1 VSLRR
6 AFLGNLGICLLLSP
20 FAIKAP
26 YAATVAR
33 IGYLS
38 VSSASASGHLR
49 KAFTEGL
56 RDLGWTEGQNIVVE
70 ERWAE
75 GNYARLVDQA
85 VELVKLNV
93 DVVVAAGPNPVIRAA
108 KQATSAIP
116 IVMIVGGDPIGQ
128 GFISSIQHPGGN
140 ITGTTW
146 DPDPRIAE
154 KYFEF
159 LKEMVPRLQRVGA
172 IVDRADSNM
181 VYRKAAMQAASKL
194 GLRIQEAEIGIPD
207 EIEKA
212 FATITGGGA
221 QAVLVWGSTLFYLHR
236 RQFVATAA
244 KHRLPDIHIA
254 REFVEAGGLM
264 SYGVRLRDLY
274 RGAANYVDKILKG
287 AKPADLP
294 IEQPTT
300 FELVINLKTAKAL
313 GLTIPPSL
321 LLRADQVIE

>member
-1 VSLRR
+1 VNLRR

-56 RDLGWTEGQNIVVE
+56 RGLGWTEGQNIVIE

-75 GNYARLVDQA
+75 GNYTRLADQA

-93 DVVVAAGPNPVIRAA
+93 DVIVAAGPNPVIRAV
-108 KQATSAIP
+108 KQATSVVP

-140 ITGTTW
+140 ITGMTW

-159 LKEMVPRLQRVGA
+159 LKEMIPRLRRVGA

-194 GLRIQEAEIGIPD
+194 GLTIQEAEIGIPD

-236 RQFVATAA
+236 RQFVATVA
-244 KHRLPDIHIA
+244 KYRLPDIHIA
-254 REFVEAGGLM
+254 REFVEAGGLT

-287 AKPADLP
+287 AKPGDLP
-294 IEQPTT
+294 VGQPTK
-300 FELVINLKTAKAL
+300 FELVINLKTAKTL